1 MYSSDRGDF
10 MDMVTGM
17 PALRILLAAIII
29 LSFLVEIKTGG
40 VGVGVLLGLVA
51 AGILFGAQYVHGLVS
66 LNQIGLFLMG
76 ILCIAVEIL
85 LPTIGLIAGI
95 GVALMAYSLVLALGG
110 DINGLYA
117 LLAAA
122 IIAVVI
128 FVLILKKLPS
138 SKLWNRVILRN
149 ESTSDHGFV
158 SAEPRDELLGHA
170 GIVITDLR
178 PAGAVE
184 IDGNPVDVV
193 SDGSYIKKG
202 EKVIVASVNGSRV
215 VVRRV
220 KEDI

>member
-1 MYSSDRGDF
+1 
-10 MDMVTGM
+10 MDMVAGI

-40 VGVGVLLGLVA
+40 VGAGVLLGLVA

-122 IIAVVI
+122 IIAVFI

-138 SKLWNRVILRN
+138 SKLWNRVVLRN
-149 ESTSDHGFV
+149 ESTTDHGFV
-158 SAEPRDELLGHA
+158 SAESHDELLGHV
-170 GIVITDLR
+170 GIASTDLR
-178 PAGAVE
+178 PAGVVE